1 MYDVSPVSA
10 SLHVCMYACVH
21 ACMDGSTNGSIN
33 GRMDGMGWDGMDGMY
48 VRDVCTGW
56 MYNI

>member
-1 MYDVSPVSA
+1 MYDVSHVSA

-48 VRDVCTGW
+48 VRDGCII
-56 MYNI
+56 YRYI